1 MKCSIMLHFIWV
13 SIVCQPTILGVSSL
27 QKVKG
32 VYLYPCHMYNVR
44 VRMYS
49 VRYNGCSSVRI
60 HPRGNAAVVQL
71 HVKFGVLVTHP
82 PHDEL
87 AVALSVRL
95 LVSKRKY

>member
-1 MKCSIMLHFIWV
+1 MLHFIWV
-13 SIVCQPTILGVSSL
+13 SIVCQPTHLGVSSL

-49 VRYNGCSSVRI
+49 VRYNGCSLVRT

-71 HVKFGVLVTHP
+71 HVKLEGSVMHP

-87 AVALSVRL
+87 AVTLSVPL
-95 LVSKRKY
+95 LVSKRRF